1 MTLALDPELVQ
12 PALAKPV
19 RPAHRRTKDFETD
32 AGAELV
38 IWAAPAVVLAL
49 VLAVQTWGL
58 AALTVFA
65 LCLVPLMFAFF
76 IYICWPFRP
85 AT

>member
-1 MTLALDPELVQ
+1 MTLAADPGFAAAAA
-12 PALAKPV
+12 P
-19 RPAHRRTKDFETD
+19 RAHARSKRFETD
-32 AGAELV
+32 AEAETV

-58 AALTVFA
+58 AALTMFA

-76 IYICWPFRP
+76 VYICWPFRP